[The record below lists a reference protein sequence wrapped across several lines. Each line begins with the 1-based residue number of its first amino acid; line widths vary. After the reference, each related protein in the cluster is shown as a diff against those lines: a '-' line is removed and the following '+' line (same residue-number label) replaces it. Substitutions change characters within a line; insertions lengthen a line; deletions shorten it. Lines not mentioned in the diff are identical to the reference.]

1 MKKITKR
8 LVSVSLALIM
18 ALFCIAPA
26 FATDTCSICEATF
39 SDIGAYAMHEKICKE
54 LHGGDAI
61 VFYCSYCNEQYAT
74 KAALQNH
81 LDKSH
86 KLTIEKKG
94 NANTCAYCNATF
106 DKENAFNNHIQTC
119 ITTYECNNCGK
130 SFINNYVAS
139 VHQMGC
145 TFVADTTYTLTIQN
159 KSNGK
164 TVNYG
169 DTVRIEA
176 VVDKGVPSGCSIVY
190 ELSGSGASI
199 ETETTSDGHYY
210 CYVKATGSGTA
221 TVTAKLCYS
230 NGDVVVS
237 YGNDVADSQDFTMKA
252 GFIQKIISFFKDLFG
267 MNRVTVQ

>member
-1 MKKITKR
+1 MKNITKK
-8 LVSVSLALIM
+8 LLSISLALIM
-18 ALFCIAPA
+18 ALFCFAPA
-26 FATDTCSICEATF
+26 FAADTCSICNATF
-39 SDIGAYAMHEKICKE
+39 SDIGAYGMHEKICKE
-54 LHGGDAI
+54 LHESDAI

-74 KAALQNH
+74 KTALQNH
-81 LDKSH
+81 IDKNH
-86 KLTIEKKG
+86 KLTFENKG
-94 NANTCAYCNATF
+94 NTNTCAYCKATF

-130 SFINNYVAS
+130 SFINNYTAS
-139 VHQMGC
+139 IHQMGC
-145 TFVADTTYTLTIQN
+145 TFVADTTYTLVIKN

-190 ELSGSGASI
+190 ELTGSGASV
-199 ETETTSDGHYY
+199 ETETTADGHYY
-210 CYVKATGSGTA
+210 CYVKAIGSGTA

-252 GFIQKIISFFKDLFG
+252 GFFQKIISFFKDLFG
-267 MNRVTVQ
+267 ANRVTVQ